1 KHAKVSKS
9 GIRFFRIAFFE
20 RRGDRPAQMLAG
32 QSYRRNLAIPVA
44 RRGAVVTGVD
54 IAPNLLEQARER
66 AKREAVEVTFD
77 EGDAE
82 ELPYGDASFDLVIS
96 MFGAMFAPRRELVA
110 TELMRIC
117 RPGGPI
123 AMANWTAGAAP

>member
-1 KHAKVSKS
+1 
-9 GIRFFRIAFFE
+9 
-20 RRGDRPAQMLAG
+20 MLAG
-32 QSYRRNLAIPVA
+32 QSYRRNLAIPAA

-96 MFGAMFAPRRELVA
+96 MFGAMFAPRPELVA

-117 RPGGPI
+117 RPGGSI